1 VTRDGS
7 STRRGFLAVA
17 GGTFLA
23 GCGGLGDVAGGSD
36 ASISSYRLPDVTDDG
51 ESEPIVVETVP
62 VEIDQEQLDERMRR
76 VTDLLE
82 TVPVPLGPERIPN
95 GVIRQRLLD
104 AAADA
109 TTSSQDARTA
119 QTRLSAL
126 HALRRARER
135 ARYAAAGWAYV
146 EHDRTMETLQTERR
160 RAVEDAR
167 SLQSDLEYLGR
178 DLVRAALVYARLERN
193 LQLVLTDRSPRIH
206 ESSPLLT
213 VAEWGEHAESARALT
228 DDTRYLSDRYSTGL
242 PDDARPVKDALATA
256 ADTLAERLQNRRAAL
271 PPEPTEGD
279 ERFEWR
285 LRYRLRDA
293 ADSSARRVTETVGP
307 ARGVVTAVEGFADFS
322 AYERVRSRIADG
334 ETFRVESAADVHERR
349 RQAVRAVRTA
359 LERSPRPELARPV
372 LADAAAT
379 ISYADE
385 ELDRYHGEVRAGRL
399 DDPIRH
405 YVTAA
410 ARARSV
416 PTACRHVSETL
427 NDQAL

>member
-1 VTRDGS
+1 VTGDRS

-23 GCGGLGDVAGGSD
+23 GCGGLGDVADGSD
-36 ASISSYRLPDVTDDG
+36 VSISSHRLPDVTDDG
-51 ESEPIVVETVP
+51 ESVPIVVETVP
-62 VEIDQEQLDERMRR
+62 VEIAQEQLAGRMRR

-82 TVPVPLGPERIPN
+82 TVPVPLGPAEIPN
-95 GVIRQRLLD
+95 GAIRQRLLD

-109 TTSSQDARTA
+109 TTYSQDARTA

-146 EHDRTMETLQTERR
+146 EDDRTRETLQAERR
-160 RAVEDAR
+160 RAVDDAQ
-167 SLQSDLEYLGR
+167 SLQSDVDYLGH
-178 DLVRAALVYARLERN
+178 DPVRTAVVYARLERN
-193 LQLVLTDRSPRIH
+193 LDLVLTDRSPHIH

-228 DDTRYLSDRYSTGL
+228 DDTRYLYDRYSAGL
-242 PDDARPVKDALATA
+242 PDDARPVKEALAA
-256 ADTLAERLQNRRAAL
+256 AAETLAERLQNRRAEL
-271 PPEPTEGD
+271 PPESTEGD
-279 ERFEWR
+279 EEFEWR

-293 ADSSARRVTETVGP
+293 ADSSARRIAETIGP
-307 ARGVVTAVEGFADFS
+307 ARAIVTAVEGFSDLS
-322 AYERVRSRIADG
+322 AYESVRSRIEEG

-359 LERSPRPELARPV
+359 LEQSPRPELARPV

-379 ISYADE
+379 IAYADE
-385 ELDRYHGEVRAGRL
+385 DLDRYHGEVRAARL
-399 DDPIRH
+399 DDPIRR

-410 ARARSV
+410 ARARSA
-416 PTACRHVSETL
+416 PTACQHVL
-427 NDQAL
+427 DALDAQGL